1 MSRKQQAAFKS
12 RRGQSHDSNVYQLN
26 EALVSNGRAFNEG
39 PKRKTWTRHDLK
51 SVRPLT
57 PNQAEM
63 FRAFFDGQH
72 ICAHGSAGT
81 GKSYVA
87 LYLALCDVLNPDT
100 ETDRIIIV
108 RSAVATR
115 DVGHLPGTLEEKTA
129 LFEMPYSDMFAD
141 FMGRK
146 STYQDMKEAG
156 LVHFATTS
164 YIRGITWDNTI
175 VVVDEGQNM
184 TSHEINSI
192 MTRMGKN
199 SRILFLG
206 DLPQTDLRN
215 RRNEVTGMDGLI
227 QVTEGMSEFTNI
239 EFTHSDIVRSSF
251 VRNWIIA
258 SEGIMQ

>member
-12 RRGQSHDSNVYQLN
+12 RRGHNADNVYQLN
-26 EALVSNGRAFNEG
+26 EALVSNGRAYEEG
-39 PKRKTWTRHDLK
+39 PKRKTWSQHDLK

-57 PNQAEM
+57 TNQQTM
-63 FRAFFDGQH
+63 FNAFFEGQH
-72 ICAHGSAGT
+72 ICAHGTAGT

-87 LYLALCDVLNPDT
+87 LYLALTDVLDRDT
-100 ETDRIIIV
+100 KTEKILIV
-108 RSAVATR
+108 RSAVPTR
-115 DVGHLPGTLEEKTA
+115 DLGHLPGTLEEKTA
-129 LFEMPYSDMFAD
+129 LYEMPYADMFAD

-156 LVHFATTS
+156 LVAFATTS

-184 TSHEINSI
+184 TAHEINSI

-215 RRNEVTGMDGLI
+215 KRNEVTGMDSLI
-227 QVTEGMSEFTNI
+227 RITQRMKQFTNI
-239 EFTHSDIVRSSF
+239 EYTHEDIVRSAF
-251 VRNWIIA
+251 VRDWIIA
-258 SEGIMQ
+258 SEGQMV